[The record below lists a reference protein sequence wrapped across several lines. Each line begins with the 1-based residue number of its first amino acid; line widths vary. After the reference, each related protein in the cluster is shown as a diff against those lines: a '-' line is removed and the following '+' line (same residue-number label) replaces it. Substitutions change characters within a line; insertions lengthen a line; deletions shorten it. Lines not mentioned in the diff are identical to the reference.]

1 MNTRQGTVSDE
12 QIVAHLTERY
22 KYDAREGVV
31 RNRRTGRAV
40 KGWYNRGRGYLQL
53 NVRLDGRLRKVY
65 YHHVVWV
72 LACGRWPKQID
83 HLNGNPRDN
92 RIENLRETTQ
102 SENDANRLWAWRP
115 NAKTG
120 LPGVYQR
127 SGGDKRFRITVGGR
141 EYRFHDR
148 YEAFH
153 ALILLGRMFKAV

>member
-22 KYDAREGVV
+22 KYDAHEGVV
-31 RNRRTGRAV
+31 RNRRGVAV
-40 KGWYNRGRGYLQL
+40 RGFESSSGYLFL
-53 NVRLDGRLRKVY
+53 NMRTEGELHALHL
-65 YHHVVWV
+65 HHVVWV
-72 LACGRWPKQID
+72 LCHGRLPSQID

-102 SENDANRLWAWRP
+102 SENDANRLWAWCP

-120 LPGVYQR
+120 LPGVYEVTD
-127 SGGDKRFRITVGGR
+127 GKKRFKIKVGGR
-141 EYRFHDR
+141 QFYYHDR

-153 ALILLGRMFKAV
+153 TLILLGRMFKAV

>member
-31 RNRRTGRAV
+31 RNRRGKAV
-40 KGWYNRGRGYLQL
+40 RGFDNGRGYLLL
-53 NVRLDGRLRKVY
+53 NVWTEGMRHELHL
-65 YHHVVWV
+65 HHVVWV
-72 LACGRWPKQID
+72 LCHGKLPSQID

-92 RIENLRETTQ
+92 RIENLREV
-102 SENDANRLWAWRP
+102 SGKENDANRLWAWHP

-120 LPGVYQR
+120 LPGVYEVTD
-127 SGGDKRFRITVGGR
+127 GKKRFKITVGGR
-141 EYRFHDR
+141 QFYYHDR

-153 ALILLGRMFKAV
+153 TLILLGRMFKAV

>member
-1 MNTRQGTVSDE
+1 MSDE

-31 RNRRTGRAV
+31 RNRRGKAV
-40 KGWYNRGRGYLQL
+40 RGFDNGRGYLLL
-53 NVRLDGRLRKVY
+53 NVWTEGMRHELHL
-65 YHHVVWV
+65 HHVVWV
-72 LACGRWPKQID
+72 LCHGKLPSQID

-92 RIENLRETTQ
+92 RIENLREV
-102 SENDANRLWAWRP
+102 SGKENDANRLWAWHP

-120 LPGVYQR
+120 LPGVYEVTD
-127 SGGDKRFRITVGGR
+127 GKKRFRITVGGR
-141 EYRFHDR
+141 VYRFYDR